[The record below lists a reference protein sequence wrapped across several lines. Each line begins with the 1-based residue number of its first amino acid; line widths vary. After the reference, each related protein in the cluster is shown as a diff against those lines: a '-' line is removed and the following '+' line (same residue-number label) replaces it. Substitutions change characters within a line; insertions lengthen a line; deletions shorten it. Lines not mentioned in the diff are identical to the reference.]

1 MAPTAAPPAFSG
13 RSLSLLLLLGG
24 LFTAF
29 YVTGDLIGAKL
40 FSFTLFGAGPASFG
54 LSGGAQFVATVGILY
69 FPLTFLLTDIIN
81 EYFGRRLVRT
91 LTFVAIAVLLILQ
104 PLVLWAIHVPTVSFN
119 PGVSAEEM
127 HRSFATVLG
136 PAWSIVIGSCAAFAI
151 GQLLDVT
158 VFSFIRRL
166 TGGRMLWLRS
176 QGSTLVSQ
184 LVDSFV
190 VIFLAFVLL
199 PPLVGQPAWPADMAL
214 GVSITNYAIK
224 VGLTVLI
231 TPLLYLVHGLVR
243 AWLGRDEAERLTA
256 QAHG

>member
-1 MAPTAAPPAFSG
+1 MEPAPPAFSG

-40 FSFTLFGAGPASFG
+40 FSFTLLGRGPQDLG

-69 FPLTFLLTDIIN
+69 FPLTFILTDIVN
-81 EYFGRRLVRT
+81 EYFGRRIVRS
-91 LTFVAIAVLLILQ
+91 LTFVAIAVLLVLQ
-104 PLVLWAIHVPTVSFN
+104 PLVLWAIQVPTVSFN
-119 PGVSAEEM
+119 PAVPAEEM
-127 HRSFATVLG
+127 HRSFAVVLG

-158 VFSFIRRL
+158 VFSAIRRL
-166 TGGRMLWLRS
+166 TGGRWLWLRS
-176 QGSTLVSQ
+176 QGSTLASQ

-199 PPLVGQPAWPADMAL
+199 PPLAGQSAWPAGLAL
-214 GVSITNYAIK
+214 GVSVTNYVIK
-224 VGLTVLI
+224 VAITVAI
-231 TPLLYLVHGLVR
+231 TPLLYAVHGGVR
-243 AWLGRDEAERLTA
+243 AWLGRDEAERLVR
-256 QAHG
+256 QAHGP